1 MPDQQGHCEL
11 TDAVDM
17 GFDDVFAGNV
27 YKAPEEVVVASS
39 EALPTAVE
47 NPVTVPVT
55 PADPPSPPGLTPAG
69 VQATKALLPP
79 IKLDAVELSKLA
91 RQVAMDLRERV
102 DILKE
107 FGLTEGQYD
116 FLEAH
121 NDYYKNALQAAC
133 IEWHSPLSTVERVK
147 LQSAAIL
154 EESLPAIGA
163 RMQNKG
169 EGLPGVVEAA
179 KFFAKNAGIGE
190 RDIGAAGAGERFI
203 INIDLGGNQK
213 IVASTEEIPPADYLG
228 SATGSLLQ
236 NGEAPNSPLSI
247 RQEPEG
253 GGEQSSLP
261 PFPKGP

>member
-1 MPDQQGHCEL
+1 
-11 TDAVDM
+11 M

-27 YKAPEEVVVASS
+27 YKAPEETVVVPSS
-39 EALPTAVE
+39 TPPTAVE

-69 VQATKALLPP
+69 VQAAKALIPP
-79 IKLDAVELSKLA
+79 IKLDAVELSRLA
-91 RQVAMDLRERV
+91 RQIAMDLRERV

-107 FGLTEGQYD
+107 FNLTESQYD

-133 IEWHSPLSTVERVK
+133 IEWHSPLSTMERVK

-190 RDIGAAGAGERFI
+190 RDTGGAGSGERFV
-203 INIDLGGNQK
+203 INIDLGGDQK
-213 IVASTEEIPPADYLG
+213 ITVSTEEVAPADHLG
-228 SATGSLLQ
+228 SSVSALLQ
-236 NGEAPNSPLSI
+236 DGQAQGGPLSI

-253 GGEQSSLP
+253 EADTSSLP
-261 PFPKGP
+261 PFAPRP